1 MGWHLGQGSHELKT
15 RLNRELHGSEHI
27 QSKGEELVLGG
38 LDFLTYKTCIY
49 LGCA

>member
-15 RLNRELHGSEHI
+15 QLNRAHTEHI